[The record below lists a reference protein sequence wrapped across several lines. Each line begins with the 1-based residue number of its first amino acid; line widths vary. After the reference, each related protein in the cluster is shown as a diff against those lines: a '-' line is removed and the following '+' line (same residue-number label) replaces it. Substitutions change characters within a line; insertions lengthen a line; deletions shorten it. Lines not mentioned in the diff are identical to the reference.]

1 MQFYLNP
8 IVLSSELQ
16 LKKNIVNKLFLLL
29 INEVYFSKISLQIF
43 KASSI
48 ELIFLINNESLFCFS
63 TN

>member
-29 INEVYFSKISLQIF
+29 INEVYFSKIFLQIF

>member
-29 INEVYFSKISLQIF
+29 INEVYFSKIFLQIF
-43 KASSI
+43 NDSSI
-48 ELIFLINNESLFCFS
+48 ELIFLINNESLCCFS

>member
-29 INEVYFSKISLQIF
+29 INEVYFFKISLQIF
-43 KASSI
+43 NASSI

>member
-8 IVLSSELQ
+8 IVLSRELQ

-29 INEVYFSKISLQIF
+29 INEVYFSKIFLQIF
-43 KASSI
+43 NDSSI
-48 ELIFLINNESLFCFS
+48 ELIFLINNESLCCFS

>member
-48 ELIFLINNESLFCFS
+48 ELIFLITNESLFCFS